1 MEVGDAPPQLAR
13 SISNSNQ
20 QLYPE
25 SGQLDAR
32 KRTEETSENP
42 ALRKKRR
49 EVGK

>member
-1 MEVGDAPPQLAR
+1 MEVGDAPPQLVR

-25 SGQLDAR
+25 SGKPGSR
-32 KRTEETSENP
+32 KRTEETSGNP
-42 ALRKKRR
+42 ALRKTRR